1 MSRERQFGLRGVSE
15 LAPSALANPGAVPA
29 EPVQRPLWVDPPSQW
44 ENIDQLNYVALP
56 AIGAI
61 ATILS
66 YTVPIGRNGVIQKI
80 ANNFVGGGWVEGT
93 GDVIWRILVDGAG
106 IPGANSYTNILG
118 SLGSPA
124 NPVKISGFRV
134 FENQV
139 ITVVAFNNPAGP
151 NGGIVVA
158 GQLVGAR
165 LVGYQYPKEF
175 EQDDIWI

>member
-56 AIGAI
+56 AIGSI

-118 SLGSPA
+118 SLGSPGQPGENFRLPRLRESGDYGRRLQQSGRA
-124 NPVKISGFRV
+124 EWRHRGRWPTGGRAPGGLPVSERI
-134 FENQV
+134 
-139 ITVVAFNNPAGP
+139 
-151 NGGIVVA
+151 
-158 GQLVGAR
+158 
-165 LVGYQYPKEF
+165 
-175 EQDDIWI
+175 